1 MICVTDT
8 HALIWH
14 LGGSSRLG
22 TRAKAVLAEERI
34 VVPSTRLAEASFLR
48 EPRRVQIG
56 FEEIVS
62 FIQST
67 PQVSVHPL
75 DIPVAAQLPPQLN
88 IHDGIIVATALVLR
102 ERGEEVAV
110 ITRNG
115 EITRSG
121 LVPVIW

>member
-1 MICVTDT
+1 MIYVADT

-34 VVPSTRLAEASFLR
+34 VVPSICLAEASFLR
-48 EPRRVQIG
+48 ERRRIQID

-62 FIQST
+62 FLQTT

-75 DIPVAAQLPPQLN
+75 DIPVAAHLPPQLN